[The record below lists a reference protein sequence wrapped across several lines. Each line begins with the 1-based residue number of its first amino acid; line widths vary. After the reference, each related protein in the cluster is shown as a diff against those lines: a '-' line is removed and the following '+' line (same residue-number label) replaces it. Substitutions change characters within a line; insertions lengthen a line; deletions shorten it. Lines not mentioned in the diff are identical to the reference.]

1 VEHTTARCDVPF
13 ELVTASAAS
22 KPLGMY
28 VHVPFCVRRCG
39 YCAFT
44 TFTVGELGDPGAQDR
59 YVRAAEAELSIADA
73 ILGPDRPPLSS
84 IYFGGGTPTM
94 LLDQQFGR
102 VLAAVRERFDVLAEA
117 EVTVEANPDGLR
129 AGQLD
134 ALRGTGVTRLS
145 LGMQSTS
152 PQVLRT
158 LDRTHDPELALRAV
172 ADATA
177 AGIDHVSLDLIY
189 GTPGERPSDWEATLH
204 SATRSGVDHVSA
216 YALGIEAGTK
226 LAARVR
232 AGSLAAPAEDEA
244 ADRYLVAEQILAA
257 AGFEWYEISNWARSP
272 GARSRHNQLYW
283 RNHHWWGVGPG
294 AHSHVGGVRW
304 WNTGD
309 LAAWERALTGGRPAV
324 AGSEVPGPTER
335 RTEAIMLGLRTAEG
349 LPAGEIPDGRAVRAL
364 VGDGLLDRVGDH
376 LVLTLQGRLLADHV
390 VRGLM

>member
-1 VEHTTARCDVPF
+1 MDAQATGTAGRVPSALRPRQSARKTALVEHTPADRAVPF
-13 ELVTASAAS
+13 GLVTASAAAR
-22 KPLGMY
+22 PLGIY

-44 TFTVGELGDPGAQDR
+44 TFAVGELGDPDAQDR

-73 ILGPDRPPLSS
+73 LLGPDRPALSS
-84 IYFGGGTPTM
+84 VYLGGGTPTM
-94 LLDQQFGR
+94 LLDEQFR
-102 VLAAVRERFDVLAEA
+102 RLLAAVRSRFDVRADA
-117 EVTVEANPDGLR
+117 DVTVEANPDGLR
-129 AGQLD
+129 PGQLD
-134 ALRGTGVTRLS
+134 ALRGAGVSRLS

-172 ADATA
+172 ADAHA
-177 AGIDHVSLDLIY
+177 AGFDHISLDLIY
-189 GTPGERPSDWEATLH
+189 GTPGEQPSDWEATLH
-204 SATRSGVDHVSA
+204 SAARSGVDHVSA

-244 ADRYLVAEQILAA
+244 ADRYLVAERMLAA

-272 GARSRHNQLYW
+272 TARSGHNQLYW
-283 RNHHWWGVGPG
+283 RNHHWWGIGPG

-309 LAAWERALTGGRPAV
+309 LVTWERELTGGRPAV
-324 AGSEVPGPTER
+324 AGSEVSDPSER
-335 RTEAIMLGLRTAEG
+335 RT
-349 LPAGEIPDGRAVRAL
+349 
-364 VGDGLLDRVGDH
+364 
-376 LVLTLQGRLLADHV
+376 
-390 VRGLM
+390 